1 MAALLIF
8 ALLLQTPDPMA
19 LAREAYELARG
30 GKLAEAEGKLREA
43 IKGAPGNALLYSAL
57 GGLLGKMDRAAE
69 ARQAFAEAVKLAPE
83 NHAVRLQLAVRQ
95 REAGELEPA
104 WENARRLL
112 EAKAA
117 DAQVSEF
124 ARDTALELGALLAR
138 QNRNRAGLAVARQ
151 AAGQFPD
158 SGPVQEML
166 GLFQRNNQQNVDAM
180 TSYRRALELNPE
192 SAGAAVGLGIA
203 ASAAGSPEEAA
214 RAFQGALAKFPD
226 YVPGKLA
233 YAVFLLRQAEAGA
246 AGKVQPLELLEEV
259 LKLDPNSAEAHY
271 QLGSALLAQ
280 DRAQDALGHLKR
292 AVEAGLDDKRVHF
305 ALARA
310 YRRLGDAAAAQR
322 ETELFKQREAGR

>member
-1 MAALLIF
+1 MAFVLIF

-19 LAREAYELARG
+19 LAREAYELARS
-30 GKLAEAEGKLREA
+30 GKMAEAESKLREA
-43 IKGAPGNALLYSAL
+43 IKGAPKNALLYSAL
-57 GGLLGKMDRAAE
+57 GGLLGRMDRAAE

-83 NHAVRLQLAVRQ
+83 NHALRLQLAVRQ

-104 WENARRLL
+104 WENARYLL
-112 EAKAA
+112 AAKVA
-117 DAQVSEF
+117 DAQVREF

-151 AAGQFPD
+151 SAGYFPENA
-158 SGPVQEML
+158 PIHEML

-180 TSYRRALELNPE
+180 ASYRKALELDPA
-192 SAGAAVGLGIA
+192 SPGAAVGLGIA

-214 RAFQGALAKFPD
+214 RAFQAALVKFPD
-226 YVPGKLA
+226 HVPGKLA

-246 AGKVQPLELLEEV
+246 AESLKALDLLQDV
-259 LKLDPNSAEAHY
+259 LKQDPNSAEAHY
-271 QLGSALLAQ
+271 QLGSALLSQ
-280 DRAQDALGHLKR
+280 DRAKDALTHFNR